1 MKSAQVLSMSTGV
14 LENPPIGV
22 FENIEKFTP
31 EADAECSG
39 GCQGCPASAK
49 AAGTEANTNA
59 KSNLV
64 TLVPL
69 NPAVVEDEWLVQECL
84 QGNQQAWEKLI
95 DRYKRLI
102 YSIPFK
108 YGATPEDAADIFQ
121 AVCIELFNSLSKVR
135 NVQSL
140 RSWLITV
147 TIHQSLHWKR
157 KRSNA
162 LELDAMEPETI
173 EEIAVAPEVLESLQ
187 QEQALREAIRQL
199 PPRCAELLRLLFLEQ
214 PPLPY
219 TEVAQHLGLATGSIG
234 FIRGRCLDKLRK
246 ILVEIGY
253 R

>member
-22 FENIEKFTP
+22 FENIEKFAP

-39 GCQGCPASAK
+39 GCQGCPASGK
-49 AAGTEANTNA
+49 TAGTEANTR
-59 KSNLV
+59 SNLV

-246 ILVEIGY
+246 ILVELGY

>member
-22 FENIEKFTP
+22 FENIERFVP

-39 GCQGCPASAK
+39 GCQGCSASAK
-49 AAGTEANTNA
+49 ATGIEANTNA

-121 AVCIELFNSLSKVR
+121 TVCIELFNSLSKVR

-173 EEIAVAPEVLESLQ
+173 EEIAVAPEVLEALQ
-187 QEQALREAIRQL
+187 QEQSLREAIRQL

-219 TEVAQHLGLATGSIG
+219 TEVAQQLGLATGSIG

-246 ILVEIGY
+246 ILVELGY

>member
-1 MKSAQVLSMSTGV
+1 MKSAQGLSTPTGV

-22 FENIEKFTP
+22 FEGLGKFSAET
-31 EADAECSG
+31 DAECSG
-39 GCQGCPASAK
+39 GCQGCSALGKTAGKEASSH
-49 AAGTEANTNA
+49 A
-59 KSNLV
+59 KSNLI

-173 EEIAVAPEVLESLQ
+173 EEIAVAPEVLEVLQ

-199 PPRCAELLRLLFLEQ
+199 PPRCAQLLRLLFLEQ

-219 TEVAQHLGLATGSIG
+219 TEVAQQLGLATGSIG

-246 ILVEIGY
+246 ILVELGY

>member
-1 MKSAQVLSMSTGV
+1 MKSAQLVSMSTGV
-14 LENPPIGV
+14 LENPHLGA
-22 FENIEKFTP
+22 FENMQPFGP
-31 EADAECSG
+31 EADAECTG
-39 GCQGCPASAK
+39 GCKSCPAS
-49 AAGTEANTNA
+49 TNA
-59 KSNLV
+59 APEGPKAHVKSNVV

-69 NPAVVEDEWLVQECL
+69 DPAGVEDEWLVQECL

-95 DRYKRLI
+95 DKYKRLI

-135 NVQSL
+135 KIQSL

-173 EEIAVAPEVLESLQ
+173 EEIAVAPEVLEALQ

-246 ILVEIGY
+246 ILVELGY

>member
-1 MKSAQVLSMSTGV
+1 MKSAQGLHTSTSV

-22 FENIEKFTP
+22 FENMEKFPP

-39 GCQGCPASAK
+39 GCQGCPASGK
-49 AAGTEANTNA
+49 ATAANPNA
-59 KSNLV
+59 TSKLV

-157 KRSNA
+157 KRTNA

-173 EEIAVAPEVLESLQ
+173 EEIAVAPEVLQSLQ
-187 QEQALREAIRQL
+187 QEQVLREAIRQL

-246 ILVEIGY
+246 ILVELGY